1 MKPMA
6 AQEPM
11 APMALKTSR
20 KVTKRTCLSCGTE
33 DMKKGRRYCS
43 KECRQKINWVLA
55 LSRGLLRTLNA
66 RYAAFSFTEAI
77 VMLDVYPSWSKDISR
92 FTYERKSGQK
102 PAEDLKCLVVQWGR
116 EWHRLVNN
124 KNSKSRASLTL
135 INSTN
140 QKDIDPEDVKPC
152 RRVRPRL
159 SRTEASSL
167 KVLHLSR
174 SDLSSDA
181 SNERIKSAYKKMA
194 KIHHPDV
201 GGDEESFKQLQNAH
215 EQMLHWAENP
225 QYTFRKALEGCWF
238 YDGYTGRWS
247 PPL

>member
-1 MKPMA
+1 MA

-11 APMALKTSR
+11 ARMALKPAR
-20 KVTKRTCLSCGTE
+20 KVVKRTCLSCGTE
-33 DMKKGRRYCS
+33 EMKKGRRYCS
-43 KECRQKINWVLA
+43 KECRQKVNWVLA
-55 LSRGLLRTLNA
+55 LSKGLLITLNA
-66 RYAAFSFTEAI
+66 RYAAFSFTREM

-92 FTYERKSGQK
+92 FTYGRKDGQK
-102 PAEDLKCLVVQWGR
+102 PAEDLKCLVVEWGR

-124 KNSKSRASLTL
+124 KNSRSRASLTL
-135 INSTN
+135 INRTN
-140 QKDIDPEDVKPC
+140 QKDIHPEDVKPC

-159 SRTEASSL
+159 SRTEATSL
-167 KVLHLSR
+167 KVLQLSR
-174 SDLSSDA
+174 DDLSSES

-201 GGDEESFKQLQNAH
+201 GGDEESFKLLQNAH

>member
-11 APMALKTSR
+11 AQLALKPAR
-20 KVTKRTCLSCGTE
+20 RVAKRTCLSCGTE
-33 DMKKGRRYCS
+33 EMKKGRRYCS
-43 KECRQKINWVLA
+43 KECRQKVNWVLA
-55 LSRGLLRTLNA
+55 LSKGLLITLNA
-66 RYAAFSFTEAI
+66 RYAAFSFTREM

-92 FTYERKSGQK
+92 FTYGRKDGQK
-102 PAEDLKCLVVQWGR
+102 PAEDLKCLVVEWGR

-124 KNSKSRASLTL
+124 KNSRSRASHPDQQDQSERYSSRRRQTL
-135 INSTN
+135 QTRPAQTVPNGSTSLKIL
-140 QKDIDPEDVKPC
+140 Q
-152 RRVRPRL
+152 L
-159 SRTEASSL
+159 SRD
-167 KVLHLSR
+167 
-174 SDLSSDA
+174 DLSSES

-194 KIHHPDV
+194 KIHHP
-201 GGDEESFKQLQNAH
+201 GRRGRRRILQTAENAH

>member
-1 MKPMA
+1 MVS
-6 AQEPM
+6 
-11 APMALKTSR
+11 SR
-20 KVTKRTCLSCGTE
+20 K
-33 DMKKGRRYCS
+33 
-43 KECRQKINWVLA
+43 
-55 LSRGLLRTLNA
+55 
-66 RYAAFSFTEAI
+66 
-77 VMLDVYPSWSKDISR
+77 
-92 FTYERKSGQK
+92 
-102 PAEDLKCLVVQWGR
+102 
-116 EWHRLVNN
+116 
-124 KNSKSRASLTL
+124 SKSHASLTL
-135 INSTN
+135 INKTN
-140 QKDIDPEDVKPC
+140 QKDLDPEDVKPS
-152 RRVRPRL
+152 RRIRPRL

-167 KVLHLSR
+167 KVLKLSR